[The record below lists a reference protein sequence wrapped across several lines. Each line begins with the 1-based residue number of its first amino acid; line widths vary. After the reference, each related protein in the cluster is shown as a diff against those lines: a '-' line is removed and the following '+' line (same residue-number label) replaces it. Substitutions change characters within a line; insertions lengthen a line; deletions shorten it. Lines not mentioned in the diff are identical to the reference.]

1 MGAQKMLFYK
11 LLSGSSFLDKLYS
24 SVPLLFITLI
34 IYITDSI
41 LFRKRGITLFKS
53 IVVAMFLAFLLSAC
67 SSSSSDPALTQQE
80 EADVRDRCK
89 KLQQDIEDLKGS
101 PVRRGAAREYYQNE
115 CVLRSGPF
123 PADPTS
129 R

>member
-1 MGAQKMLFYK
+1 M
-11 LLSGSSFLDKLYS
+11 
-24 SVPLLFITLI
+24 
-34 IYITDSI
+34 
-41 LFRKRGITLFKS
+41 FKS
-53 IVVAMFLAFLLSAC
+53 IFVAIFLAFLLSAC
-67 SSSSSDPALTQQE
+67 SSSSSDPALALEQAQQE
-80 EADVRDRCK
+80 EIDLRDRCK
-89 KLQQDIEDLKGS
+89 KLQQDIEDLKGR